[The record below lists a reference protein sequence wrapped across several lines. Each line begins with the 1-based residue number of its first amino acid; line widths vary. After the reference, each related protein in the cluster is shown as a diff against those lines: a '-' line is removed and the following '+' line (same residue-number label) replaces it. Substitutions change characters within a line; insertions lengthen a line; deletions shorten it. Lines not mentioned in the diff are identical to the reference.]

1 MNRNIGFYDE
11 LKKIIINNV
20 LSVSSAEVDEMY
32 DYWELNKD
40 KKETTDFK
48 YRNFTFSDDKIHGN
62 QYKPKTGAILKGID
76 LPTWF
81 GDYSKKKVMILGIDP
96 LRNIEVFDRESADPN
111 TDVIIGTPY
120 ALHECETRKN
130 ACAAYWALIDGL
142 SKNNF
147 VYCTDIFK
155 TYYFN
160 TENSKRSYKDKDFPK
175 SENDKIIL
183 KREIKLIEPD
193 VIIVFGALAH
203 KMLLKNNC
211 PKISQKISNTKRTYD
226 YIPKNIDVYT
236 VIHLSKGAYNRNMSA
251 FLNANGF
258 TDINPSDRI
267 ACAKAYLKLLGQY
280 I

>member
-1 MNRNIGFYDE
+1 MNRNIEFYNE
-11 LKKIIINNV
+11 LKEIIVNNV
-20 LSVSSAEVDEMY
+20 LAVSSAEIDNIY

-81 GDYSKKKVMILGIDP
+81 GDYSKKKIMILGIDP
-96 LRNIEVFDRESADPN
+96 LRNQEVFRRESANVN

-120 ALHECETRKN
+120 ALHECVTREN
-130 ACAAYWALIDGL
+130 ACAAYWTLIEGL
-142 SKNNF
+142 SKENF

-155 TYYFN
+155 TYYLKTN
-160 TENSKRSYKDKDFPK
+160 KIRSYRDEDFIK
-175 SENDKIIL
+175 NANHQYVLTK
-183 KREIKLIEPD
+183 EINLIKPD
-193 VIIVFGALAH
+193 VIIVFGSLAH
-203 KMLLKNNC
+203 TQLLKEGC
-211 PKISQKISNTKRTYD
+211 PKISQNIFETK
-226 YIPKNIDVYT
+226 KVFENAVVYT
-236 VIHLSKGAYNRNMSA
+236 VIHLSKGAYNRNMSE

-267 ACAKAYLKLLGQY
+267 ACANAYLKLLGQH